1 MQRSYKNMAR
11 NFQKNEKVQ
20 ICVDG
25 QWQDYTKPC
34 GSKLV
39 IEMAL
44 RAERIYGMKNVRVV
58 SITQ

>member
-1 MQRSYKNMAR
+1 MAR

>member
-25 QWQDYTKPC
+25 QWRDYTKPC

-39 IEMAL
+39 IQMAL
-44 RAERIYGMKNVRVV
+44 RAERIYGIKNVRVV
-58 SITQ
+58 NITQ